1 MFRFLWLAMLLQPA
15 LAFNVGGALAPP
27 TTAATYPLA
36 TRSGAVVADAGII
49 DSIGGV
55 LQSKEVHDL
64 GIFFAQTVISW
75 GVPATVVG
83 ALALLV
89 FKPSGGPNEPPPLPP
104 ALAKALGVDGGPKE
118 YLEIEKL
125 NEKLQSFEYS
135 FAKNSLS
142 EASAKRSR
150 GKQEIERQLG
160 AEFQSFGLDTATVE
174 KVYDAAKRYRKAE
187 EQVTKKIELSLMC
200 VAGSRFLS
208 TSGRKNTSRDRTCL
222 VIPMPRYLVSRVADW
237 SPDRL
242 SHTLAHPPQRASHDW
257 PRQKGRQGRDEGRRG
272 ASGRSRRY

>member
-1 MFRFLWLAMLLQPA
+1 MLVQPPA
-15 LAFNVGGALAPP
+15 LAFNVGGALTPP
-27 TTAATYPLA
+27 TTAAINPLA
-36 TRSGAVVADAGII
+36 TRSGTVVAADLG
-49 DSIGGV
+49 SIGGA

-64 GIFFAQTVISW
+64 GIYFAQTVISW

-83 ALALLV
+83 ALALAI

-104 ALAKALGVDGGPKE
+104 VLAKALGVDSGPKE

-125 NEKLQSFEYS
+125 NDKLQSFEYS

-142 EASAKRSR
+142 EASAKRTR

-174 KVYDAAKRYRKAE
+174 KVYDAAKNYRKAE

-200 VAGSRFLS
+200 VAESRSLS
-208 TSGRKNTSRDRTCL
+208 TSEPIQLATLRCL
-222 VIPMPRYLVSRVADW
+222 VIATP
-237 SPDRL
+237 L
-242 SHTLAHPPQRASHDW
+242 SFPKQ
-257 PRQKGRQGRDEGRRG
+257 
-272 ASGRSRRY
+272 